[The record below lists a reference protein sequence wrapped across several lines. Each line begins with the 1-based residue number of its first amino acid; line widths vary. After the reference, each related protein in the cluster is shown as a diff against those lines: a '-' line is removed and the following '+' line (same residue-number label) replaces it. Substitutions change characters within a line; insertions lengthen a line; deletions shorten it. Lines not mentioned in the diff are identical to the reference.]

1 MKQGK
6 LLYEGK
12 AKKVFA
18 TDNPNFYI
26 QHFKDDAT
34 AGDGAKRGT
43 IVGKGVI
50 NNRMSALLFSMLEKK
65 GVPTHFVE
73 LLSDRDMLVKKL
85 DIQLIEVVVRNI
97 AAGSLVK
104 NLGVKMGTKL
114 KKPILEFCL
123 KNDALHDPQINQYH
137 ILALGITTPA
147 RLGQITDYA
156 FKVNTALKAF
166 FKKVNIDLVDFK
178 LEFGVHKGKLLLGD
192 EISPDT
198 CRFWD
203 SKTGYILD
211 KDRFRKDLGNIEDAY
226 QEVWKRLNRLQ
237 AAG

>member
-18 TDNPNFYI
+18 TSDPNLLI

-50 NNRMSALLFSMLEKK
+50 NNRMSALLFGMLGKK

-73 LLSDRDMLVKKL
+73 TLSDRDMLVKKL
-85 DIQLIEVVVRNI
+85 DIVPIEVVVRNI
-97 AAGSLVK
+97 AAGGLVK
-104 NLGVKMGTKL
+104 NLGVKMGQKL
-114 KKPILEFCL
+114 KKPILEFSL

-137 ILALGITTPA
+137 VLALGLTTPA

-156 FKVNTALKAF
+156 FMINTALKTF
-166 FKKVNIDLVDFK
+166 FKKINIDLVDFK
-178 LEFGVHKGKLLLGD
+178 LEFGVHKGKLILGD

-211 KDRFRKDLGNIEDAY
+211 KDRFRKDLGNIEEAY
-226 QEVWKRLNRLQ
+226 REVWKRLNRK
-237 AAG
+237 